1 MPRITCAALFVRA
14 YYDASVSVD
23 AGGCVFGL
31 SRTTADIIFQ
41 LQPPF
46 WFFAPNVLYKSDR
59 YILILDESSVASS
72 STQNFIVW
80 TFSITA
86 CRMSVFSFFFF
97 FFFFLFFPFLGAIP
111 CYLVPVVDTGP
122 CQARPGHRLGF
133 FSILDIWCRSQM
145 REPLKK
151 IRFANYMIEE

>member
-72 STQNFIVW
+72 STQNSIVW

-86 CRMSVFSFFFF
+86 CRMLIFSF
-97 FFFFLFFPFLGAIP
+97 FFFFLFFFSFFPIWGVRDPPHNTL
-111 CYLVPVVDTGP
+111 LVDTGP
-122 CQARPGHRLGF
+122 GLVVLVSRQ
-133 FSILDIWCRSQM
+133 
-145 REPLKK
+145 K
-151 IRFANYMIEE
+151 IA

>member
-1 MPRITCAALFVRA
+1 M
-14 YYDASVSVD
+14 D

-122 CQARPGHRLGF
+122 CQARPPPAHQNEAEQARRACEAYLSKLRSSLIVPTLTNRHERCCSRLY
-133 FSILDIWCRSQM
+133 LYWRS
-145 REPLKK
+145 
-151 IRFANYMIEE
+151 F